1 MNRTTQTVGV
11 MMIAAALGAPL
22 AAAAQV
28 VPPTP
33 KTPPTPAPAPVVR
46 PAPIV
51 IPADVLANIAMIDAR
66 AIAEGVQGAVAA
78 VSALDVAQ
86 VREAARGA
94 ELAAAQAARFDLFHP
109 TVVQTLPH
117 FDFAHNFEFNEL
129 QTTVWQTSS
138 SESNYNSGRDLVGRG
153 QYDAAIVRLDRV
165 IAARGRNVDGALY
178 WKAYAQ
184 FRMGKKDDAIATIA
198 TLRKDHPQ
206 SRYLNDAKAL
216 EADVRKADPSTLDDD
231 ELKLLAINAMQHQD
245 PERAVPLLEGVLN
258 SSNTLRVKKQALY
271 VLALSNHPRAQ
282 QILLN
287 YAKGASNPD
296 LQLEAIRYFTANRN
310 NKPSAQ
316 NLMDI
321 YQSTDDPS
329 VKLAIIGALRSS
341 GNTAMLS
348 TIVNSTNSPLTIRT
362 SALNSLT
369 GVLSPQDLW
378 SLYEKEQSKELKM
391 QMVSAFGSMD
401 AVDYLNRIL
410 KSEKDPEIRRRA
422 IRSLGGRKAD
432 KTGQVLVDMYAGEV
446 DVENRRTIISAL
458 SSQNNAEG
466 LVAIARKETTLTLK
480 RDIVARLSAMAPKNK
495 VAADYLMEIIR

>member
-1 MNRTTQTVGV
+1 MNRTTQTLGV

-28 VPPTP
+28 VAVPPVP
-33 KTPPTPAPAPVVR
+33 PAPRTPPVPMVRPAPVVM
-46 PAPIV
+46 PAE
-51 IPADVLANIAMIDAR
+51 ALANIQMIDAR

-78 VSALDVAQ
+78 IDMAQ
-86 VREAARGA
+86 VREAARVA
-94 ELAAAQAARFDLFHP
+94 EVTAAQAARVDLFHP
-109 TVVQTLPH
+109 TLVETIPH
-117 FDFAHNFEFNEL
+117 FDFDHRFDTLFE
-129 QTTVWQTSS
+129 QATVWQTSS
-138 SESNYNSGRDLVGRG
+138 GDSNYNSGRDLVGRG
-153 QYDAAIVRLDRV
+153 QYDAAITRLDRV
-165 IAARGRNVDGALY
+165 ITAKGRNVDGALY

-258 SSNTLRVKKQALY
+258 SANTLRVKRQALY

-282 QILLN
+282 QILLS

-321 YQSTDDPS
+321 YQSTEDVA
-329 VKLAIIGALRSS
+329 VKQAIIGALRSS
-341 GNTAMLS
+341 GNTVALS
-348 TIVNSTNSPLTIRT
+348 NIVNSTNAPLVVRT
-362 SALNSLT
+362 SALSSLT
-369 GVLSPQDLW
+369 GILTPQDLW
-378 SLYEKEQSKELKM
+378 TLYEKEQSKELKV

-401 AVDYLNRIL
+401 AVDYLQRII
-410 KSEKDPEIRRRA
+410 KTEKDPEVRRRA
-422 IRSLGGRKAD
+422 LRALGGRKAD
-432 KTGQVLVDMYAGEV
+432 KSGQILVDLYGTET

-466 LVAIARKETTLTLK
+466 LVAIARKETTLALK
-480 RDIVARLSAMAPKNK
+480 RDIVARLSEMAPKNK
-495 VAADYLMEIIR
+495 VAADYLMEIIK

>member
-1 MNRTTQTVGV
+1 MRLAGLDLAQTTV
-11 MMIAAALGAPL
+11 
-22 AAAAQV
+22 AAQ
-28 VPPTP
+28 
-33 KTPPTPAPAPVVR
+33 ASAE
-46 PAPIV
+46 
-51 IPADVLANIAMIDAR
+51 AR
-66 AIAEGVQGAVAA
+66 AAREAVAA
-78 VSALDVAQ
+78 TRASMDAMRWNEQTYTYSTAGGGDYNAGKSLMNRRQ
-86 VREAARGA
+86 YE
-94 ELAAAQAARFDLFHP
+94 QAIARF
-109 TVVQTLPH
+109 
-117 FDFAHNFEFNEL
+117 
-129 QTTVWQTSS
+129 
-138 SESNYNSGRDLVGRG
+138 
-153 QYDAAIVRLDRV
+153 DRV
-165 IAARGRNVDGALY
+165 IAQKGNNIDGALY

-184 FRMGKKDDAIATIA
+184 YKLGKTDESLATIA
-198 TLRKDHPQ
+198 ALRKDHSGSP
-206 SRYLNDAKAL
+206 YLNDAKAL

-271 VLALSNHPRAQ
+271 VLALSNHARAQ

-287 YAKGASNPD
+287 FAKGASNPD

-369 GVLSPQDLW
+369 GILSPQDLW

-410 KSEKDPEIRRRA
+410 KTEKDPEIRRRA

-432 KTGQVLVDMYAGEV
+432 KTGQMLVDLYGGETDV
-446 DVENRRTIISAL
+446 DNRRSIISAL

-480 RDIVARLSAMAPKNK
+480 RDIVARLSEMAPKNK

>member
-1 MNRTTQTVGV
+1 MNRTTQTMGV

-22 AAAAQV
+22 VAAAQV
-28 VPPTP
+28 VT
-33 KTPPTPAPAPVVR
+33 TPPTPRTPPTPPAPIVRPAPVV
-46 PAPIV
+46 
-51 IPADVLANIAMIDAR
+51 IPADTLANIAMIDAR
-66 AIAEGVQGAVAA
+66 AIADGVQGALNAVQTIDLARTAEIAA
-78 VSALDVAQ
+78 Y
-86 VREAARGA
+86 
-94 ELAAAQAARFDLFHP
+94 QAARVDMLHP
-109 TVVQTLPH
+109 TTLFEPAH
-117 FDFAHNFEFNEL
+117 FDFAHNFEFGDFQN
-129 QTTVWQTSS
+129 TVWQTSS
-138 SESNYNSGRDLVGRG
+138 ADSNYNSGRDLVGRG
-153 QYDAAIVRLDRV
+153 QYEAGILRLDRV
-165 IAARGRNVDGALY
+165 IVAKGRNVDGALY

-184 FRMGKKDDAIATIA
+184 FRMGKKDDALATIA
-198 TLRKDHPQ
+198 MLRKDHPQ

-216 EADVRKADPSTLDDD
+216 DADVRRADPSTLDDD

-258 SSNTLRVKKQALY
+258 SSNSLRVKKQALY
-271 VLALSNHPRAQ
+271 VLALSNHTRAH

-310 NKPSAQ
+310 KQTTPAD
-316 NLMDI
+316 LMGI
-321 YQSTDDPS
+321 YQSTEDPN

-341 GNTAMLS
+341 GNSALLGN
-348 TIVNSTNSPLTIRT
+348 IVTSTNSPLMIRT

-369 GVLSPQDLW
+369 GLLSPQDLW

-401 AVDYLNRIL
+401 AVDYLNRII

-432 KTGQVLVDMYAGEV
+432 KTGQLLIDLYGSEM

-458 SSQNNAEG
+458 SGQNNAEG
-466 LVAIARKETTLTLK
+466 LVAIARKETTLALK
-480 RDIVARLSAMAPKNK
+480 RDIVARLSEMAPKNK
-495 VAADYLMEIIR
+495 VAADYLMEIIK

>member
-46 PAPIV
+46 PAPVV
-51 IPADVLANIAMIDAR
+51 IPADALANIAMIDAR
-66 AIAEGVQGAVAA
+66 ALAEGVQGALNA

-86 VREAARGA
+86 VREVARSA
-94 ELAAAQAARFDLFHP
+94 EIAAAQAARFDLLHP
-109 TVVQTLPH
+109 TTLFEPAH
-117 FDFAHNFEFNEL
+117 FEFAHNFDEL
-129 QTTVWQTSS
+129 QQTIYTTSS
-138 SESNYNSGRDLVGRG
+138 SEGNYNSGRDLVGRG

-165 IAARGRNVDGALY
+165 IAAKGRNVDGALY

-184 FRMGKKDDAIATIA
+184 FRLGKKDDAIATIG

-329 VKLAIIGALRSS
+329 VKLAIISALRSS
-341 GNTAMLS
+341 GNTALLS
-348 TIVNSTNSPLTIRT
+348 GIVTSANSPMMIRT

-378 SLYEKEQSKELKM
+378 TLYEKESSKELKM

-410 KSEKDPEIRRRA
+410 KTEKDPEIRRRA

-432 KTGQVLVDMYAGEV
+432 KSGQMLVDMYAGEV

-480 RDIVARLSAMAPKNK
+480 RDIVARLSEMAPKNK